1 MENFEIRFLSLE
13 EIDGMIPFVELLNPG
28 METSLIKSRLEEM
41 KQLSFYKCLGA
52 FDGEKLIAICG
63 MWEMTK
69 FYSGKQIEIDNFM
82 IYPEYRSQGLGKK
95 IMQVVYD
102 YAKKQGCLT
111 CELNTYI
118 AAAKAHKFYFNEG
131 FYIKGFHMFKD
142 L

>member
-13 EIDGMIPFVELLNPG
+13 EMDGMIPFVELLNPG
-28 METSLIKSRLEEM
+28 MEASLIKSRLEEM

-82 IYPEYRSQGLGKK
+82 IYPEYRSKGLGKK
-95 IMQVVYD
+95 VMDWIYD
-102 YAKKQGCLT
+102 YGRKQNCLSI
-111 CELNTYI
+111 ELNTYVG
-118 AAAKAHKFYFNEG
+118 AAKAHKFYFREG
-131 FYIKGFHMFKD
+131 FHIKGFHMEVD

>member
-1 MENFEIRFLSLE
+1 MENFEIRFLAQDE
-13 EIDGMIPFVELLNPG
+13 MDGMVPFVELLNQG

-52 FDGEKLIAICG
+52 FDGERLVAICG
-63 MWEMTK
+63 VWEMTK

-95 IMQVVYD
+95 IMNYLYD
-102 YAKKQGCLT
+102 YAKQRDCLSV
-111 CELNTYI
+111 ELNAYVG
-118 AAAKAHKFYFNEG
+118 APKAHKFYFREG
-131 FYIKGFHMFKD
+131 FHIKGFHMEIG